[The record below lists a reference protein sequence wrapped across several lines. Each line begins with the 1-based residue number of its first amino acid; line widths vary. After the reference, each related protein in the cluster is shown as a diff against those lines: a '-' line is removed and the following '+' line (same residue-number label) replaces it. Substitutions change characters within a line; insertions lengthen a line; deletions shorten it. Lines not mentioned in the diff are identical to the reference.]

1 MRYNPFPPLP
11 LRTVLTLPLILLL
24 VITVGLTNFFCLH
37 HSNEVVEEITQ
48 QLMVEVG
55 NRVHL
60 YLDNYLS
67 LPHLI
72 NRLTVNEVNYGHL
85 DINNLDDVESNLIGK
100 INSIDNIESILYAN
114 EEGSFRIAIATD
126 GKHEITI
133 KNNPNIRKFQRD
145 AINSHC
151 ELVQLLKVG
160 EQPPDWDIR
169 QCLWYKLAK
178 QRKKATWS
186 PVYTDANNSGLTI
199 NASLP
204 IYNPSTK
211 KLTGVFGVN
220 LFLSKINTFFNNL
233 KLGKSGIV
241 FLTEMDGSLI
251 ASSTDESPFI
261 KISNGQIERILAHQ
275 SPHPLIQSSSQFIKS
290 KFDDWSQINQL
301 QNWQFTANQQTYLS
315 QIQPYKNDYGLNWLI
330 VTVVPKSDFIGRIN
344 DTTQTTIYLIIFA
357 VMVAIALTSLITRW
371 LASPILNIS
380 QTSSLMAQGNFLQ
393 QRIPQNQPIRE
404 LACMA
409 QSFNQMA
416 QQLRDKFEQVQVNLW
431 ELEGSYAT
439 IFHTCPDPISI
450 TLLEDGRWID
460 VNNAFL
466 QLAGYTYDELIGRTA
481 IEMNLLVNPQEVEAI
496 AQQLQQTGFV
506 RNQEFHWRTKSQEIK
521 VSLVSCEIIELD
533 GKPCVLTISKEITEL
548 KKTQAALHASRDR
561 YRAIVQDQ
569 TELIIRYQPD
579 GTTTFVNEAFCRYFG
594 RSPEELLAHNFY
606 PVIFEEDREYVA
618 QLINSMSREN
628 PNVLIENR
636 VIVGEEIRWTQWI
649 NLMIFDEQEEFVEF
663 QAVGRDINLRK
674 EAELALQEKEAFLRV
689 IYDGVGQS
697 IFVIDVL
704 GEGEFCYVGLN
715 PAHEKLTG
723 IQSADIFGKTPEQI
737 LPPDFAAAVRQNYQK
752 CIDAGKTITYEE
764 YVPFQGQDYWW
775 LTSLTPIRNQSAQI
789 YRLVGSSIN
798 ISDRI
803 LFEKALRKSEQRLSY
818 LLTSSPAM
826 IYSYNPDDYS
836 LTFMSENVQNLL
848 GYTAQEV
855 LEQEN
860 FWANHIHPDDQ
871 ERVFTNLPK
880 LLERDIYAHNYRFL
894 NADGIYRWIQSEL
907 RLIRDEVGNPKEVVG
922 YSIDITD
929 RKQAEIEL
937 QQAKEA
943 AVAANQAKTIFLA
956 NMSHELRTPL
966 NVILGFTQVM
976 KRDSSLN
983 AEQQENL
990 QIIHSSGN
998 HLLNFINEILD
1009 LSKIEAGRIVLN
1021 ETSCDLIEL
1030 LKSLQEM
1037 FCLKAAAKNL
1047 QLNLELASDLP
1058 QYITTDANKLRQ
1070 ILINLLNNALKFTE
1084 QGSVTLRAEVKN
1096 RNNAKL
1102 DPLTLH
1108 FQQDDAETRGYG
1120 EGEQN
1125 ESQESESPSQ
1135 ISVRLFFAVED
1146 TGIGIAAEEL
1156 TTIFDAFVQSVR
1168 SHSNTNTGTTTIEG
1182 TGLGLSISHKFV
1194 NLMNGNLKVTSHLN
1208 QGSTFYFDIP
1218 VQLATASGIS
1228 PCSYAEENP
1237 QLPIRNNIQDEQ
1249 SKTVISESLSVM
1261 PSTWLNELHQATLC
1275 CDEEEVLN
1283 LIAQIPEANTGLIA
1297 GLKSLVRNY
1306 QFQVILQILTF
1317 PNSLNEK
1324 F

>member
-1 MRYNPFPPLP
+1 MLYNRFPALP

-37 HSNEVVEEITQ
+37 KSNQVVEEVTQ

-55 NRVHL
+55 NRIYL

-72 NRLTVNEVNYGHL
+72 NQININEVKDGDL
-85 DINNLDDVESNLIGK
+85 DIT
-100 INSIDNIESILYAN
+100 NIEAVERHLIEQIYSFDNLENIVYAN
-114 EEGSFRIAIATD
+114 EEGSFRIAVSTD
-126 GKHEITI
+126 GKRQITVTDS
-133 KNNPNIRKFQRD
+133 PRIRKFQRYEV
-145 AINSHC
+145 NSKG
-151 ELVQLLKVG
+151 ERVKLLKVG
-160 EQPPDWDIR
+160 EYPPDWDIR
-169 QCLWYKLAK
+169 QNYWYKLAK
-178 QRKKATWS
+178 QRKKANWS
-186 PVYTDANNSGLTI
+186 PVYTSANSRNLKI

-204 IYNPSTK
+204 IYDPVTK

-220 LFLSKINTFFNNL
+220 LLLKNINTFLNNL
-233 KLGKSGIV
+233 KLGHSGIV

-251 ASSTDESPFI
+251 ASSTDELPFI
-261 KISNGQIERILAHQ
+261 KTSDGKIERIIANQ
-275 SPHPLIQSSSQFIKS
+275 SRHPLIKSASQFIKS
-290 KFDDWSQINQL
+290 KVDDWSQINKL
-301 QNWQFTANQQTYLS
+301 QNWQFIENEQPYLS

-330 VTVVPKSDFIGRIN
+330 VTVIPKSDFVGRIH
-344 DTTQTTIYLIIFA
+344 DTNKTTINLVIFA
-357 VMVAIALTSLITRW
+357 VIIAIALTSLITRW

-380 QTSSLMAQGNFLQ
+380 QISSLMAQGDLQ

-404 LACMA
+404 LAHMA

-416 QQLRDKFEQVQVNLW
+416 QQLRDNFEQIQVNLS
-431 ELEGSYAT
+431 ELEGRYAT
-439 IFHTCPDPISI
+439 IFRTSPDAISI

-481 IEMNLLVNPQEVEAI
+481 IEINLLVNPQEVEAI
-496 AQQLQQTGFV
+496 SQQLKQTGFV
-506 RNQEFHWRTKSQEIK
+506 RNQEFHWRTKTQEIK
-521 VSLVSCEIIELD
+521 VSLLSCDIIELD
-533 GKPCVLTISKEITEL
+533 GKPCVLSISKEITEL

-579 GTTTFVNEAFCRYFG
+579 GTTTFVNQAFCRYFG

-628 PNVLIENR
+628 PTVVIENR
-636 VIVGEEIRWTQWI
+636 VIIGKEIRWTQWI

-663 QAVGRDINLRK
+663 QAVGRDINDRK
-674 EAELALQEKEAFLRV
+674 QAELALQEKEAFLRI
-689 IYDGVGQS
+689 IYDGVEQS

-704 GEGEFCYVGLN
+704 ADGEFCYVGLN
-715 PAHEKLTG
+715 PAHERLTG
-723 IQSADIFGKTPEQI
+723 IQTADIFGKTPEQI

-764 YVPFQGQDYWW
+764 YLPFQGQYYWW
-775 LTSLTPIRNQSAQI
+775 FTSLTPIRNQSSQI

-848 GYTAQEV
+848 GYTAQAV
-855 LEQEN
+855 LEEEN
-860 FWANHIHPDDQ
+860 FWANHIHPEDKEQ
-871 ERVFTNLPK
+871 VFANLPK
-880 LLERDIYAHNYRFL
+880 LLERNIYAHNYRFL
-894 NADGIYRWIQSEL
+894 DADGNYRWIQSEL
-907 RLIRDEVGNPKEVVG
+907 RLIRDEAGNPKEVVG

-929 RKQAEIEL
+929 RKQAEIQL
-937 QQAKEA
+937 RQAKEA
-943 AVAANQAKTIFLA
+943 AVAANQAKSIFLA

-966 NVILGFTQVM
+966 NIILGFTQVM
-976 KRDSSLN
+976 KRDSSLSL
-983 AEQQENL
+983 EQQENL
-990 QIIHSSGN
+990 QIIHRSGHN
-998 HLLNFINEILD
+998 LLNFINEILD
-1009 LSKIEAGRIVLN
+1009 LSKIEAGRMVLN
-1021 ETSCDLIEL
+1021 ETSFDLIAL
-1030 LKSLQEM
+1030 LESLQEM
-1037 FCLKAAAKNL
+1037 FRLKAAAKNL

-1070 ILINLLNNALKFTE
+1070 VLINLLNNALKFTD

-1096 RNNAKL
+1096 HHNAQI

-1108 FQQDDAETRGYG
+1108 FQ
-1120 EGEQN
+1120 
-1125 ESQESESPSQ
+1125 
-1135 ISVRLFFAVED
+1135 VED
-1146 TGIGIAAEEL
+1146 TGIGIAPEEL
-1156 TTIFDAFVQSVR
+1156 TTIFDAFVQSAR
-1168 SHSNTNTGTTTIEG
+1168 SHSISNTAATSIEG

-1194 NLMNGNLKVTSHLN
+1194 NLMNGNLRVTSHLN

-1218 VQLATASGIS
+1218 VQLATAEGIS
-1228 PCSYAEENP
+1228 PSSDVEENP
-1237 QLPIRNNIQDEQ
+1237 QLPIKSNIQDEQ
-1249 SKTVISESLSVM
+1249 SKIVISESLSVM
-1261 PSTWLNELHQATLC
+1261 PSSWLNELHQAALC

-1283 LIAQIPEANTGLIA
+1283 LIDQIPEVQTGLIA

-1306 QFQVILQILTF
+1306 QFQVILQILTLSS
-1317 PNSLNEK
+1317 SLNK
-1324 F
+1324 